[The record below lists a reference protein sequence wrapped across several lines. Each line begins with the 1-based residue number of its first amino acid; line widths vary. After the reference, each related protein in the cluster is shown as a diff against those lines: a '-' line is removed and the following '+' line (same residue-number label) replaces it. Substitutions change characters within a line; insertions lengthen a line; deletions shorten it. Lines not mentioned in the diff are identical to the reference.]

1 MSALSSEETTEA
13 ETSLPDGA
21 MLHYRV
27 SVRAR
32 EGAEVKPQP
41 EVCGSWPHAKL
52 HAHFHSPTLGR
63 EVKLPLLGSPLVPF
77 PPALSQSWQ
86 GMNGGAPDVSPAR
99 GTLRND
105 PCHGAQ
111 GMPTGVCP
119 QIPGDPVPR
128 GSQDGSQPLPPQ
140 QHTWR
145 ASHIHCPAPGLGR
158 EDGSGPGMRCQ
169 VTVLSTTSPTQ
180 TAVWICPLIT
190 PQKGG
195 AGTVWWW
202 VVDTHCPQVQG
213 EEKHGRDVH
222 ARADLSQPSSPLGH
236 SAEGSASALLGTPR
250 AWSWARASVQCPE
263 KSLEVAGQAETQLC
277 GQVTRS
283 CHCG

>member
-1 MSALSSEETTEA
+1 MATCKTPCSFSLSHA
-13 ETSLPDGA
+13 WQRGETSPAGI
-21 MLHYRV
+21 
-27 SVRAR
+27 
-32 EGAEVKPQP
+32 PP
-41 EVCGSWPHAKL
+41 
-52 HAHFHSPTLGR
+52 
-63 EVKLPLLGSPLVPF
+63 VPF

-169 VTVLSTTSPTQ
+169 VAVLSTTSPTQ

-213 EEKHGRDVH
+213 EHERRSTGEMSMH
-222 ARADLSQPSSPLGH
+222 
-236 SAEGSASALLGTPR
+236 
-250 AWSWARASVQCPE
+250 VQI
-263 KSLEVAGQAETQLC
+263 
-277 GQVTRS
+277 
-283 CHCG
+283 